1 MKWNKQLVYRSF
13 LQYYDIHSS
22 ETLSIIISRTWFYSS
37 VVDWMEAYL
46 NTSSQMTVRD

>member
-22 ETLSIIISRTWFYSS
+22 ETDYQLLSAGLGFIHLLLIGWRHI
-37 VVDWMEAYL
+37 
-46 NTSSQMTVRD
+46 